1 MKKRKEII
9 DIDDIVKVNEAAF
22 KKLKFKVTESSS
34 NGYFILE
41 SIGKKKIEIT
51 KDKKNLTLI
60 KKSKK
65 NETFRD
71 IKSLKGFKF

>member
-34 NGYFILE
+34 NGHFILE
-41 SIGKKKIEIT
+41 SIGKKRIEIT
-51 KDKKNLTLI
+51 KDKKNITLI

-71 IKSLKGFKF
+71 ISRLKGFKF